1 MAYAASTFTVGNEYN
16 SSGILA
22 HSSHS
27 WTIFEGTIKRKGMT
41 GLVGLRRSQFRI
53 DSGHEGYQSPLHT
66 CYGVVLG
73 NAQTRNNPARN
84 VWVNGT
90 IHKVVP
96 IRTMFPSSPV
106 AARPPSPTLRRS
118 SPYVRRS
125 LLSMS
130 VILGMLLLDEHMKL
144 KMHST
149 GSCLKVGNT
158 GIPTSCQQTRESSG
172 LPQQVSES
180 CKGPCEGNVSH
191 RKTNLM

>member
-1 MAYAASTFTVGNEYN
+1 MAYAASSFTVGNEYN

-27 WTIFEGTIKRKGMT
+27 WTIFEGSIKRKGIT
-41 GLVGLRRSQFRI
+41 GLVGLGRSQFRI
-53 DSGHEGYQSPLHT
+53 DSGQVGYQSPLHT
-66 CYGVVLG
+66 CYDVVPG
-73 NAQTRNNPARN
+73 NAQTRKNPARNNPERN
-84 VWVNGT
+84 VWVNCT

-106 AARPPSPTLRRS
+106 AARPPSPTFRRS

-149 GSCLKVGNT
+149 GSCLKIGNT
-158 GIPTSCQQTRESSG
+158 GIPTSCQQTHARKIGSTST
-172 LPQQVSES
+172 SE
-180 CKGPCEGNVSH
+180 
-191 RKTNLM
+191 